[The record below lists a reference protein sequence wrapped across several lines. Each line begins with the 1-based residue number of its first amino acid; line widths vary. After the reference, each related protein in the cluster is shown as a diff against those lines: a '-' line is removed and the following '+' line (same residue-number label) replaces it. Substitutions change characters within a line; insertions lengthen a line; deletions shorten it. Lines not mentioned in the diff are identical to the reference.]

1 MENDKGN
8 DKNMQKIQEQIDELN
23 KRIKELENQM
33 MDKVNCEDFDN
44 LVA

>member
-1 MENDKGN
+1 
-8 DKNMQKIQEQIDELN
+8 
-23 KRIKELENQM
+23 M